1 MYKYNVKYMVLTS
14 VKKVFEGL
22 LKIFFVCKRFYTVN
36 TIRIHLQKI
45 VIYFFH
51 MLFGGYAKP
60 SFGFGWYKVTLNIYE
75 ATTTKIHG
83 QVAPK
88 LGT

>member
-1 MYKYNVKYMVLTS
+1 MT
-14 VKKVFEGL
+14 KKFKGL
-22 LKIFFVCKRFYTVN
+22 LELFLMCKPFNTVQ
-36 TIRIHLQKI
+36 TSRIHLPKI
-45 VIYFFH
+45 LIYFFH

-60 SFGFGWYKVTLNIYE
+60 SFGWYKVTLNIYE